1 MPRMPPDTRKWWTV
15 VAMAF
20 PLLLLTIDFFGI
32 TVALPTIGA
41 RLGANANVL
50 EWTVNAYALGFA
62 APLTAVGRLG
72 DIIGRRR
79 VLLLGSLLFALASAG
94 CGLAQGDWSLIAG
107 RAVQGIGSAM
117 IYSTSLSIVSNAF
130 SAEQRGAGIG
140 LWTAIGLIGSAIG
153 PLVGGVL
160 TEQLSWRWFFFVNI
174 PVAAIG
180 IALALLVVEESRDD
194 SAGHKV
200 DLPGFV
206 LVTAGLVFLVLG
218 FQLSNSLTFGS
229 PLVIASLVAAVILL
243 IGFALVERRSAEPL
257 LQFELFNSR
266 DYLGAS
272 AVAFLANYGFGVC
285 TFFVTLYLQ
294 DVLEYTPD
302 QTGLVF
308 LALSIPFMAMSL
320 IVGRIQERW
329 GARRPMA
336 AGMGLIAVSFLVM
349 MFVSPAAGVG
359 FVIAGLIVTS
369 IGQGLAYNISTT
381 AGMSAI
387 PEQKAG
393 AASGVLCTI
402 RLLGLVL
409 GVAATGA
416 LFKILETSRLHSL
429 LVEAGASLTDAN
441 RAEIRGL
448 LSGTH
453 GARAKLAEIAP
464 ARAERMEGIVGE
476 AFVYAR
482 VGGLGLTVAL
492 ALAGIA
498 TSFLVRRDD
507 AGGAPR
513 PADATV

>member
-1 MPRMPPDTRKWWTV
+1 MTPEARKWWTV
-15 VAMAF
+15 AAMAF

-32 TVALPTIGA
+32 TVALPSIGA
-41 RLGANANVL
+41 KLGADASVL

-94 CGLAQGDWSLIAG
+94 CGLAAGDWGLVAG

-130 SAEQRGAGIG
+130 TPEERGAGIG
-140 LWTAIGLIGSAIG
+140 VWTAIDLIGSAIG

-174 PVAAIG
+174 PVAVVG
-180 IALALLVVEESRDD
+180 IVLALLVVEESRDD
-194 SAGHKV
+194 SAGHRV

-218 FQLSNSLTFGS
+218 FQLSNGFTFGS
-229 PLVIASLVAAVILL
+229 PLVIGSLAAAVVLL
-243 IGFALVERRSAEPL
+243 LGFALVERRSPEPL
-257 LQFELFNSR
+257 LEFELFDSR

-272 AVAFLANYGFGVC
+272 GVAFLANYGFGVC

-294 DVLEYTPD
+294 NILEYTPD

-320 IVGRIQERW
+320 IVGRIQTRW
-329 GARRPMA
+329 GTRRPMA
-336 AGMGLIAVSFLVM
+336 AGMGLIALSFAVL
-349 MFVSPAAGVG
+349 MFVSPTAGVG
-359 FVIAGLIVTS
+359 FVVGGLIITS
-369 IGQGLAYNISTT
+369 VGQGLAYNISTT

-416 LFKILETSRLHSL
+416 LFKILETGRLRGL
-429 LVEAGASLTDAN
+429 LEAAGATLTDAN

-448 LSGTH
+448 LSGAH
-453 GARAKLAEIAP
+453 GAREKLAAIAP
-464 ARAERMEGIVGE
+464 ALAEQMEGIVGE
-476 AFVYAR
+476 AFVYAL
-482 VGGLGLTVAL
+482 VGGLGLTVVL
-492 ALAGIA
+492 SLAGVA
-498 TSFLVRRDD
+498 SSFLVRRDR
-507 AGGAPR
+507 AAP
-513 PADATV
+513 